1 MIDRIALGAAIR
13 AARLKKGYTQ
23 EQLAELVE
31 VTPTHEK
38 HIESGH
44 RLPSV
49 EVLFSIAQALDLSL
63 DNIVFPG
70 QEAGAGRRVKEIQVL
85 LNQSTE
91 RELLIL
97 LDVARS
103 LVQNRAE

>member
-49 EVLFSIAQALDLSL
+49 EVLFSIAQTLDLSL
-63 DNIVFPG
+63 DNIIFPE
-70 QEAGAGRRVKEIQVL
+70 QGAGERVREISIL

-91 RELLIL
+91 QELSIL

-103 LVQNRAE
+103 LVANRAQ

>member
-13 AARLKKGYTQ
+13 AARLKKGFTQ
-23 EQLAELVE
+23 EQLAEIAE
-31 VTPTHEK
+31 ITPTHEK

-63 DNIVFPG
+63 DNVIFPE
-70 QEAGAGRRVKEIQVL
+70 QEAGDGCVKEISIL
-85 LNQSTE
+85 LNQCGE
-91 RELLIL
+91 RELSVL

-103 LVQNRAE
+103 LLRNRA

>member
-1 MIDRIALGAAIR
+1 MFDRIVLGASIR

-49 EVLFSIAQALDLSL
+49 EVLFAIAQALDMSL
-63 DNIVFPG
+63 DNVIFPEQDTG
-70 QEAGAGRRVKEIQVL
+70 NGRMKDISIL
-85 LNQSTE
+85 LNQCGES
-91 RELLIL
+91 ELSVL
-97 LDVARS
+97 LDVAGS
-103 LVQNRAE
+103 LLRNRAE